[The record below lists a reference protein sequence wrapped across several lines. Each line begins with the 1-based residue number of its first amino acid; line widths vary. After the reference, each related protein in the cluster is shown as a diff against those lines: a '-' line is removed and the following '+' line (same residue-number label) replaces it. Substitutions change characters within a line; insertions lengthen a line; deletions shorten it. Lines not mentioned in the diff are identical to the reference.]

1 MSLTGVS
8 QQLEDLSSA
17 HDMWLLSHT
26 FVKMENEAKGLSDT
40 QEELPGRIL
49 FVRKLKSLKI
59 NAKSNRRFKM
69 NENDIKE

>member
-1 MSLTGVS
+1 
-8 QQLEDLSSA
+8 
-17 HDMWLLSHT
+17 
-26 FVKMENEAKGLSDT
+26 MENEAKGLSDT